1 MRGSTKYD
9 EQAEQLISEDEQN
22 AKSNILTQIALQ

>member
-9 EQAEQLISEDEQN
+9 EQAEQLLQDQDDEVKNNKLLQ
-22 AKSNILTQIALQ
+22 ALA